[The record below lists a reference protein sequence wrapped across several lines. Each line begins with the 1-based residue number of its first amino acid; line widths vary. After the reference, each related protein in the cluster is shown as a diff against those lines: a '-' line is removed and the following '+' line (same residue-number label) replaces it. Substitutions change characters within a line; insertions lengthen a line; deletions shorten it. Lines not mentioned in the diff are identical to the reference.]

1 MLHSI
6 PAVFLAKA
14 TCYQSQL
21 KAKRGHFSTMD
32 IKMTHK
38 HARFTNRLFTS
49 LDFAFRDRKI
59 KRIDNHSLNF

>member
-21 KAKRGHFSTMD
+21 KAKRPLFNDGY
-32 IKMTHK
+32 KMTHMN
-38 HARFTNRLFTS
+38 ARFTDRLFTS

-59 KRIDNHSLNF
+59 ERSDY